1 MVKPNELEEVKKL
14 IRNGFD
20 LELISF
26 ELDIPIEKIKQYKI
40 ELETTK
46 KSQSTKKPRTR
57 EKMNSRNKQAN
68 SKMQKMREKYNK
80 LYFTSNRIE
89 TEKQKKL
96 PRQNV
101 ELINSIIEYI
111 KERIENIKGL
121 SKQESV
127 REVNKILTILKQI
140 EDYQLTIEQAEKIY
154 FLLQTVE
161 LNSNKIDKNNLYIDE
176 CKRIVIKKLVEAID
190 IAQAQ
195 TEEVEELKD
204 LERRLTMEMQKNNQ
218 IVVGAVRSRIE
229 NKITKIIQQKTIERI
244 RNNIPEN
251 IEFIIGE
258 LANGTLDF
266 QIANEIIDKESK
278 KRVERQP
285 KTRFRLTEEQEKR
298 QILIQIRRGLM
309 ENAEQ
314 YNIVNPEKT
323 IIQIQTLCEGNLE
336 QAILAVVK
344 NLTNIKDFKKKK
356 KVCNKFSKEDSE
368 TSVSTYIR
376 MLKKQIRNEE
386 ISDIV
391 LKGLNM
397 QGTEKEEETYFELI
411 EKGIK
416 MGNIN
421 LKAVSL
427 GKSQDGLRN
436 ITLADIWGDEAKKEK
451 SR

>member
-127 REVNKILTILKQI
+127 REVNKILTRLKQI

-176 CKRIVIKKLVEAID
+176 CKRIVIKKLAEAID

-344 NLTNIKDFKKKK
+344 NLTNIKDFERAK

>member
-344 NLTNIKDFKKKK
+344 NLTNIKDFERAK

>member
-176 CKRIVIKKLVEAID
+176 CKRIVIKKLAEAID

-344 NLTNIKDFKKKK
+344 NLTNIKDFERAK

>member
-1 MVKPNELEEVKKL
+1 M
-14 IRNGFD
+14 
-20 LELISF
+20 
-26 ELDIPIEKIKQYKI
+26 EK
-40 ELETTK
+40 
-46 KSQSTKKPRTR
+46 
-57 EKMNSRNKQAN
+57 
-68 SKMQKMREKYNK
+68 
-80 LYFTSNRIE
+80 
-89 TEKQKKL
+89 
-96 PRQNV
+96 
-101 ELINSIIEYI
+101 
-111 KERIENIKGL
+111 
-121 SKQESV
+121 
-127 REVNKILTILKQI
+127 
-140 EDYQLTIEQAEKIY
+140 
-154 FLLQTVE
+154 
-161 LNSNKIDKNNLYIDE
+161 
-176 CKRIVIKKLVEAID
+176 
-190 IAQAQ
+190 
-195 TEEVEELKD
+195 
-204 LERRLTMEMQKNNQ
+204 QKNNQ

-344 NLTNIKDFKKKK
+344 NLTNIKDFEKAK

>member
-57 EKMNSRNKQAN
+57 EKMNSRNKQAK

-344 NLTNIKDFKKKK
+344 NLTNIKDFERAK

>member
-314 YNIVNPEKT
+314 YHIVNPEKT

-344 NLTNIKDFKKKK
+344 NLTNIKDFERAK
-356 KVCNKFSKEDSE
+356 KVCDKFSKEDSE

-436 ITLADIWGDEAKKEK
+436 ITLANIWGDEAKKEK

>member
-127 REVNKILTILKQI
+127 REVNKILTRLKQI

-176 CKRIVIKKLVEAID
+176 CKRIVIKKLAEAID

-258 LANGTLDF
+258 LANGTLD
-266 QIANEIIDKESK
+266 
-278 KRVERQP
+278 
-285 KTRFRLTEEQEKR
+285 
-298 QILIQIRRGLM
+298 
-309 ENAEQ
+309 
-314 YNIVNPEKT
+314 
-323 IIQIQTLCEGNLE
+323 
-336 QAILAVVK
+336 
-344 NLTNIKDFKKKK
+344 
-356 KVCNKFSKEDSE
+356 
-368 TSVSTYIR
+368 
-376 MLKKQIRNEE
+376 
-386 ISDIV
+386 
-391 LKGLNM
+391 
-397 QGTEKEEETYFELI
+397 
-411 EKGIK
+411 
-416 MGNIN
+416 
-421 LKAVSL
+421 
-427 GKSQDGLRN
+427 KS
-436 ITLADIWGDEAKKEK
+436 EAKR
-451 SR
+451 S